1 MRTEILKGI
10 EEDGSEDWD
19 NRKDGG
25 GKRNKKLAK
34 ETKMMNKRNEEQMG
48 EGDDTIDIIAMT
60 CPYWQ

>member
-10 EEDGSEDWD
+10 KEDGSEDWD

-34 ETKMMNKRNEEQMG
+34 ETKMMNKRNEERTG
-48 EGDDTIDIIAMT
+48 EEDDTIDIIAMT
-60 CPYWQ
+60 CPFY